1 MGRSLFRGSRSF
13 SKISGLWKIKKAL
26 LGMNPGGAFLLMFYN
41 RPQQFGAF
49 VEETMGS
56 ELERILQ

>member
-1 MGRSLFRGSRSF
+1 MKTGLFPGRRTF
-13 SKISGLWKIKKAL
+13 SKIRGLWKIKKAL
-26 LGMNPGGAFLLMFYN
+26 LGMNPGGAFLLMSYN

-56 ELERILQ
+56 GL

>member
-1 MGRSLFRGSRSF
+1 
-13 SKISGLWKIKKAL
+13 
-26 LGMNPGGAFLLMFYN
+26 MNPGGAFLLMFYN